1 MKRRIGPLCI
11 VPLVVM
17 LLAGGLIYAQEK
29 MQIDINTADAATLMT
44 LNGIGKSRA
53 QAIMQYRQEH
63 GRFKTIEDL
72 KGVSGI
78 ANRVFEAI
86 KEKITVGTAQP

>member
-1 MKRRIGPLCI
+1 
-11 VPLVVM
+11 
-17 LLAGGLIYAQEK
+17 
-29 MQIDINTADAATLMT
+29 MT